1 MNYNLYEVRKDEN
14 EINFLS
20 GALLKVPCCPMCGRS
35 LVTPRC
41 GYASLGE
48 QLASTKD
55 HWSNL
60 ITSNILRSRLA
71 ALRLTSPPFG
81 CQSRELL
88 PLDFSIWW
96 PVINRNKLYNVQL
109 KKIVLVLFL
118 VDFYSILHISMLH
131 ERRPSSQYFT
141 LICPAKSPSMT
152 LRTSSYT
159 KYS

>member
-1 MNYNLYEVRKDEN
+1 
-14 EINFLS
+14 
-20 GALLKVPCCPMCGRS
+20 MCGRS
-35 LVTPRC
+35 LVTPTRC

-88 PLDFSIWW
+88 PLDFSI
-96 PVINRNKLYNVQL
+96 
-109 KKIVLVLFL
+109 
-118 VDFYSILHISMLH
+118 
-131 ERRPSSQYFT
+131 
-141 LICPAKSPSMT
+141 
-152 LRTSSYT
+152 
-159 KYS
+159 